1 MAAKRMAKTNGGA
14 AKPMLSSNRFPM
26 SRFDR
31 VLPQQSRPDSGGIR
45 FIIFLPN
52 RRIMRTSSIMR
63 HVLGRRPESKNF
75 SAGANASTASPKD
88 LIKYWGIR
96 GLKRHPRQLK

>member
-1 MAAKRMAKTNGGA
+1 MAAERMARTNGGA
-14 AKPMLSSNRFPM
+14 AKRLLSSNRFLM

-31 VLPQQSRPDSGGIR
+31 VLQQQSRPDADGIR

-63 HVLGRRPESKNF
+63 LVLGRRPEAKNF

-88 LIKYWGIR
+88 LIKHWGIR
-96 GLKRHPRQLK
+96 GLKRHARQLK